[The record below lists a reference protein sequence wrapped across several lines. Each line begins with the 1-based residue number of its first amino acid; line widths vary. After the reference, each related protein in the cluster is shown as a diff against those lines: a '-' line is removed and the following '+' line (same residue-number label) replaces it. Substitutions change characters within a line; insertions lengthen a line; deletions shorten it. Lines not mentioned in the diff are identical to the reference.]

1 MCRWREMA
9 MKLLKK
15 LNGSAGARIVW
26 PAVATEKA
34 VDELSAPRYRS
45 EVTAMRGN
53 IMGGSVRA
61 AACAAAVAGALAG
74 AACRGQGSVPAS
86 FKIAEATMCADVDD
100 DRQPLGVTSEFPAGT
115 REVYGWFSWKN
126 AAIGLPVLSRWYY
139 ETANIQILTLSVALT
154 RVSDHGA
161 VSLKMPEGKTL
172 PSGSYRLD
180 LSVRGKVV
188 KSVPFTVLA
197 PPAASSAQAPQ
208 APPGQT
214 AGGR

>member
-1 MCRWREMA
+1 
-9 MKLLKK
+9 
-15 LNGSAGARIVW
+15 
-26 PAVATEKA
+26 
-34 VDELSAPRYRS
+34 
-45 EVTAMRGN
+45 MRGD
-53 IMGGSVRA
+53 IMRGSVRA
-61 AACAAAVAGALAG
+61 AACAAAVAGALTA
-74 AACRGQGSVPAS
+74 AACQAQSSVPAA
-86 FKIAEATMCADVDD
+86 FKIAEVKICADVDD
-100 DRQPLGVTSEFPAGT
+100 NRQPLGVTSEFPAGT

-154 RVSDHGA
+154 RVSDHGV
-161 VSLKMPEGKTL
+161 VSLKMPEGKTF

-197 PPAASSAQAPQ
+197 PPAPSSAQAPQ
-208 APPGQT
+208 AQPQSPPGQA